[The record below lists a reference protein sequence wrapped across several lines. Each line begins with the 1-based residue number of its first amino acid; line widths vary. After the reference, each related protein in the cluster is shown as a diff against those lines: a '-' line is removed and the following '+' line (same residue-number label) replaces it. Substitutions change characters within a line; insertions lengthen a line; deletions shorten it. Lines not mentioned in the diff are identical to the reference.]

1 MLKVVPDRLLRS
13 NRVSAIAKE
22 YQIHGAPSS
31 PLQDASHQ
39 KIMELGKAK
48 LLRTGLNALHQA
60 IHPVHGIAWTDGKQV
75 ILTSL
80 HLHNGEPKFGDSSVV
95 GQFEHVHG
103 LYWGP
108 SPTDAP
114 ALLAVQ
120 HKKHITVWQLCL
132 NAAERNKLL
141 VSQICD
147 ISEPFPV
154 LPQGCVWHPKKE
166 ILAVLTTRDAS
177 VLHSVHLN
185 SCRVKAD
192 IKGSGLIHCA
202 CWTKEGNRLVV
213 GVGSALHSYIW
224 DEAQKTLHACSFCP
238 IFDVGGYI
246 CAVEATLNFQVA
258 VATELPLDKICGLNA
273 GVAFEVPASVET
285 ESFASQSSLGGEEE
299 FSMDGGKK
307 SLDSEKPVSALPS
320 PVDLTHLLSS
330 KQGADSSPLLHLRP
344 KDYLTGSGQDS
355 SHLILVTFERKVT
368 STKKVSIPGILVPDI
383 MAFDPKTQTVS
394 VASNTC
400 NVILVYSLTS
410 SNLPNIQQIQL
421 EKNEKPKGLC
431 FLTNKLL
438 LILVGRQKFTDP
450 AFLPS
455 SRSDKYMIRLMIK
468 ELIFEVGPSS
478 ASVNGNSCFNL
489 SNTPHDLPADV
500 HPLSRGLLI
509 PDRAAPQSPTSRRKL
524 IEEIESPA
532 YEQSSL
538 LNMSDLKEKKVSLS
552 FPPAVEAL
560 DAEPVNRS
568 VVLSATSLS
577 FSNKPTSP
585 KRQTEGASKIPNSY
599 KNNLLSEKEASYFS
613 KNVEKLSGNFT
624 ELQHHVCELTELLKS
639 GKRNLPVYPSSQ
651 EPSFINITYQKQLS
665 RNDSD
670 ERRSVILCE
679 GKLRLSIVQQIFN
692 LSLVEMQHGSSWI
705 VLTADSEGFV
715 PLMFT
720 SMQEVVVRDAS
731 AKGYSARSS
740 KTLDIISST
749 EGCRPA
755 SSESLDI
762 TSSLEVL
769 RDCSSKALDSSG
781 PSEQASSKM

>member
-1 MLKVVPDRLLRS
+1 
-13 NRVSAIAKE
+13 
-22 YQIHGAPSS
+22 
-31 PLQDASHQ
+31 
-39 KIMELGKAK
+39 MELGKAK

-60 IHPVHGIAWTDGKQV
+60 IHTVHGLAWTDGKQV
-75 ILTSL
+75 ILTAL
-80 HLHNGEPKFGDSSVV
+80 RLHNGEPQFGDSSVV

-108 SPTDAP
+108 CPAEAP

-120 HKKHITVWQLCL
+120 HKKHITIWQLCF
-132 NAAERNKLL
+132 NGADRNKLL

-147 ISEPFPV
+147 ISEPYPV
-154 LPQGCVWHPKKE
+154 LPQGCVWHPSKE
-166 ILAVLTTRDAS
+166 VLAVLTTRDVS
-177 VLHSVHLN
+177 VLPSVHLSN
-185 SCRVKAD
+185 SRISAD

-202 CWTKEGNRLVV
+202 CWTKEGSRLVV

-224 DEAQKTLHACSFCP
+224 DDAQKTLSACSFCP

-246 CAVEATLNFQVA
+246 CAVEATQNLQVA
-258 VATELPLDKICGLNA
+258 VATELPLDKICSLNA
-273 GVAFEVPASVET
+273 GVAFEVPSSVET
-285 ESFASQSSLGGEEE
+285 ESFPSQSSLCGEEE
-299 FSMDGGKK
+299 YSLDGGKK
-307 SLDSEKPVSALPS
+307 SLDSEKPLSVVTS
-320 PVDLTHLLSS
+320 PVDLTHILSS

-383 MAFDPKTQTVS
+383 MAFDSKTQTVS

-421 EKNEKPKGLC
+421 EKSEKPKGLC

-468 ELIFEVGPSS
+468 ELILEMGPSKSVS
-478 ASVNGNSCFNL
+478 ADGSSSLNL
-489 SNTPHDLPADV
+489 SSVTHDPSRDV

-509 PDRAAPQSPTSRRKL
+509 PDRSALQSPTSRRRL
-524 IEEIESPA
+524 IEEIKSPI
-532 YEQSSL
+532 YEQNL
-538 LNMSDLKEKKVSLS
+538 VLNISDFKDKKISMN
-552 FPPAVEAL
+552 FPPTVETL

-568 VVLSATSLS
+568 VALSNA
-577 FSNKPTSP
+577 SNKPTSP
-585 KRQTEGASKIPNSY
+585 KSQPEAASKIPSSH
-599 KNNLLSEKEASYFS
+599 KNNLFSEKEESYFL

-624 ELQHHVCELTELLKS
+624 ELQHHLSELTELLKS
-639 GKRNLPVYPSSQ
+639 GKRSLPVYPSSQ
-651 EPSFINITYQKQLS
+651 EPSFINITCQKQLS
-665 RNDSD
+665 KSD
-670 ERRSVILCE
+670 ADESRAFLLCG

-705 VLTADSEGFV
+705 VLTEDSEGFI

-720 SMQEVVVRDAS
+720 STQEILIRDAT
-731 AKGYSARSS
+731 AKGYSDRSS

-749 EGCRPA
+749 QGCRST

-769 RDCSSKALDSSG
+769 RDCSSKTLDSIS
-781 PSEQASSKM
+781 PSEQPTNKM

>member
-1 MLKVVPDRLLRS
+1 
-13 NRVSAIAKE
+13 
-22 YQIHGAPSS
+22 
-31 PLQDASHQ
+31 
-39 KIMELGKAK
+39 MELGKAK
-48 LLRTGLNALHQA
+48 LLRTGLNALCQA

-80 HLHNGEPKFGDSSVV
+80 HLHHGEPKFGDSSVV

-108 SPTDAP
+108 CPPEGP

-120 HKKHITVWQLCL
+120 HKKHITIWQLCFS
-132 NAAERNKLL
+132 ATERNKLL
-141 VSQICD
+141 VSQICEV
-147 ISEPFPV
+147 SEPFPV
-154 LPQGCVWHPKKE
+154 LPQGCVWHPRKE

-185 SCRVKAD
+185 NSRIKAD

-202 CWTKEGNRLVV
+202 CWTKEGSRLVV

-224 DEAQKTLHACSFCP
+224 DDAQKTLNACSFCP

-273 GVAFEVPASVET
+273 GVAFEVPAGTET
-285 ESFASQSSLGGEEE
+285 ESLLSQSSLCGEEE
-299 FSMDGGKK
+299 YSLDGGKK
-307 SLDSEKPVSALPS
+307 SLDPEKPLSIVTS
-320 PVDLTHLLSS
+320 PVDLTHILSS
-330 KQGADSSPLLHLRP
+330 KQGAASSPLLHLRP

-468 ELIFEVGPSS
+468 ELILEMGPSASAPAS
-478 ASVNGNSCFNL
+478 ASSSLNL
-489 SNTPHDLPADV
+489 SNVPHDLPADG
-500 HPLSRGLLI
+500 HPLSPGLLI
-509 PDRAAPQSPTSRRKL
+509 PDRAAIQSPTSRRKL
-524 IEEIESPA
+524 IEEIKSPV
-532 YEQSSL
+532 YEQSSS
-538 LNMSDLKEKKVSLS
+538 LNMSDLKDRRTSMNCSPAAESLGADLVHRAG
-552 FPPAVEAL
+552 PLP
-560 DAEPVNRS
+560 
-568 VVLSATSLS
+568 ATSLA

-585 KRQTEGASKIPNSY
+585 KRQADAAFKIPNSY
-599 KNNLLSEKEASYFS
+599 KNNLFTEKETSYFS
-613 KNVEKLSGNFT
+613 KNVEKLTGNFT
-624 ELQHHVCELTELLKS
+624 DLQHQLRELTELLKS
-639 GKRNLPVYPSSQ
+639 RKRNIPVYPSFQ
-651 EPSFINITYQKQLS
+651 EPSFVNITCQKQLS
-665 RNDSD
+665 RSDSD
-670 ERRSVILCE
+670 ERRAVILC
-679 GKLRLSIVQQIFN
+679 GGRLHLNTVQQIFN
-692 LSLVEMQHGSSWI
+692 LSLVEMQHGPSWI

-715 PLMFT
+715 PLTFAPA
-720 SMQEVVVRDAS
+720 QEVVVRDAS
-731 AKGYSARSS
+731 TRGYGARSS

-749 EGCRPA
+749 ERCRPT

-769 RDCSSKALDSSG
+769 RDCSSKTLDSSS
-781 PSEQASSKM
+781 PPEQAQQ

>member
-1 MLKVVPDRLLRS
+1 
-13 NRVSAIAKE
+13 
-22 YQIHGAPSS
+22 
-31 PLQDASHQ
+31 
-39 KIMELGKAK
+39 MELGKAK

-60 IHPVHGIAWTDGKQV
+60 IHPVHGLAWTDGKQV
-75 ILTSL
+75 ILTAL
-80 HLHNGEPKFGDSSVV
+80 HLQNGEPSFGDSSVV

-108 SPTDAP
+108 SPAEAP

-120 HKKHITVWQLCL
+120 HKKHITIWQLCF
-132 NAAERNKLL
+132 NGADRSKLL

-147 ISEPFPV
+147 LSEPYPV
-154 LPQGCVWHPKKE
+154 LPQGCVWHPSKE
-166 ILAVLTTRDAS
+166 VLAVLTTRDAS
-177 VLHSVHLN
+177 VLPSVHLSSSRIN
-185 SCRVKAD
+185 AD

-224 DEAQKTLHACSFCP
+224 DDAQKTLSACSFCP

-246 CAVEATLNFQVA
+246 CAVEATQNLQVA

-273 GVAFEVPASVET
+273 GAAFEVPSSVET
-285 ESFASQSSLGGEEE
+285 ESFPSQSSLCGEEE
-299 FSMDGGKK
+299 YSLDGGKK
-307 SLDSEKPVSALPS
+307 SLDSEKPLSVVTS
-320 PVDLTHLLSS
+320 PVDLTHILSS
-330 KQGADSSPLLHLRP
+330 KQGADTSPLLHLRP

-383 MAFDPKTQTVS
+383 MAFDSKTQTVS

-421 EKNEKPKGLC
+421 EKSEKPKGLC

-438 LILVGRQKFTDP
+438 LVLVGRQKFTDP

-468 ELIFEVGPSS
+468 ELTFEMGPSRSVS
-478 ASVNGNSCFNL
+478 ADGSSSVNL
-489 SNTPHDLPADV
+489 SSVPHDPSRDV

-509 PDRAAPQSPTSRRKL
+509 PDRSALQSPTSRRKL
-524 IEEIESPA
+524 IEEIKSPV
-532 YEQSSL
+532 YEQNL
-538 LNMSDLKEKKVSLS
+538 VLNISDLRDKKVSVN
-552 FPPAVEAL
+552 FPPTVETL

-568 VVLSATSLS
+568 VALSNA
-577 FSNKPTSP
+577 SNKPTSP
-585 KRQTEGASKIPNSY
+585 KRQHEAAAKIPNSY
-599 KNNLLSEKEASYFS
+599 KNNLFSEKEASYFL

-624 ELQHHVCELTELLKS
+624 ELQHQLSELTELIKS

-651 EPSFINITYQKQLS
+651 EPSFINITCQKQLS
-665 RNDSD
+665 KSD
-670 ERRSVILCE
+670 ADESRTVLLCG

-705 VLTADSEGFV
+705 VLTADSEGFI

-720 SMQEVVVRDAS
+720 STQEIFIRDAS

-749 EGCRPA
+749 QECR
-755 SSESLDI
+755 STSESLDI

-769 RDCSSKALDSSG
+769 RDCSSKTLDSSSARDQ
-781 PSEQASSKM
+781 PNNKM

>member
-1 MLKVVPDRLLRS
+1 
-13 NRVSAIAKE
+13 
-22 YQIHGAPSS
+22 
-31 PLQDASHQ
+31 
-39 KIMELGKAK
+39 MELGKAK
-48 LLRTGLNALHQA
+48 LLRTGLNALYQA

-75 ILTSL
+75 ILTAL

-108 SPTDAP
+108 CPPDAP

-132 NAAERNKLL
+132 NVTDRNKLL

-166 ILAVLTTRDAS
+166 LLAVLTTRDAS
-177 VLHSVHLN
+177 VVHSVHLN
-185 SCRVKAD
+185 NSRVKAD

-224 DEAQKTLHACSFCP
+224 DDAQKSLSACSFCP
-238 IFDVGGYI
+238 VFDVGGYI
-246 CAVEATLNFQVA
+246 CAVEATLSFQVA
-258 VATELPLDKICGLNA
+258 VTTELPLDKICGLNA

-285 ESFASQSSLGGEEE
+285 ESFPSQSSLCGEEE
-299 FSMDGGKK
+299 YSMDGGKK
-307 SLDSEKPVSALPS
+307 SLDSEKSLSVVTS

-330 KQGADSSPLLHLRP
+330 KQGADSSPLLHLKP

-455 SRSDKYMIRLMIK
+455 SRSEKYMIRLMIK
-468 ELIFEVGPSS
+468 ELIFEVGPSAS
-478 ASVNGNSCFNL
+478 ASVTGSSNLNL
-489 SNTPHDLPADV
+489 SNVPRDPSTDV
-500 HPLSRGLLI
+500 HPLSRGLVI
-509 PDRAAPQSPTSRRKL
+509 PDRAAMPSPTSRRKL
-524 IEEIESPA
+524 IEEIKSPVC
-532 YEQSSL
+532 EQSL
-538 LNMSDLKEKKVSLS
+538 AGNTSDLKEKKMSLN
-552 FPPAVEAL
+552 FPPAVEPL
-560 DAEPVNRS
+560 DAEPVNRT
-568 VVLSATSLS
+568 LTLPAASLA
-577 FSNKPTSP
+577 FPTKPTSP
-585 KRQTEGASKIPNSY
+585 KRQADPAFKIPNSY

-624 ELQHHVCELTELLKS
+624 ELQQHLCELTELLKS
-639 GKRNLPVYPSSQ
+639 GKRSLPVYPSSQ
-651 EPSFINITYQKQLS
+651 QPSFIYITCQKQLCGS
-665 RNDSD
+665 DSD
-670 ERRSVILCE
+670 ERRAVMLCG
-679 GKLRLSIVQQIFN
+679 GKLRLSIVQQLFS

-705 VLTADSEGFV
+705 VLTADGEGFV
-715 PLMFT
+715 PLTFA
-720 SMQEVVVRDAS
+720 SSQEVVVRDAS

-740 KTLDIISST
+740 TTLDIISST

-755 SSESLDI
+755 ASESLDI
-762 TSSLEVL
+762 TSSLEAL
-769 RDCSSKALDSSG
+769 RVCSSKALDGSS
-781 PSEQASSKM
+781 PPEQPSSKM

>member
-1 MLKVVPDRLLRS
+1 
-13 NRVSAIAKE
+13 
-22 YQIHGAPSS
+22 
-31 PLQDASHQ
+31 
-39 KIMELGKAK
+39 MELGKAK

-60 IHPVHGIAWTDGKQV
+60 IHPVHGLAWTDGKQV
-75 ILTSL
+75 ILTAL

-108 SPTDAP
+108 CPAEAP

-120 HKKHITVWQLCL
+120 HKKHVTIWELCF
-132 NAAERNKLL
+132 NGADRNKLL

-147 ISEPFPV
+147 ISEPYPV
-154 LPQGCVWHPKKE
+154 LPQGCVWHPSKE
-166 ILAVLTTRDAS
+166 VLAVLTTRDAS
-177 VLHSVHLN
+177 VLPSVHLN
-185 SCRVKAD
+185 NSRINAD

-202 CWTKEGNRLVV
+202 CWTREGDRLVV

-224 DEAQKTLHACSFCP
+224 DDAQKTLSACSFCP

-246 CAVEATLNFQVA
+246 CAVEATQNVQVA

-273 GVAFEVPASVET
+273 GAAFEVPSSVET
-285 ESFASQSSLGGEEE
+285 ESFPSQSSLCGEEE
-299 FSMDGGKK
+299 HSLDGGKK
-307 SLDSEKPVSALPS
+307 SLDSEKSLSVVTS
-320 PVDLTHLLSS
+320 PVDLTHILSS

-383 MAFDPKTQTVS
+383 MAFDSKTQTVS

-410 SNLPNIQQIQL
+410 SSLPNIQQIQL
-421 EKNEKPKGLC
+421 EKSEKPKGLC
-431 FLTNKLL
+431 FLTKKLL

-468 ELIFEVGPSS
+468 ELMLEMGPSKSVS
-478 ASVNGNSCFNL
+478 ADGSSSLNL
-489 SNTPHDLPADV
+489 SNITHEPSRDV
-500 HPLSRGLLI
+500 PPLSRGLLI
-509 PDRAAPQSPTSRRKL
+509 PDRSALQSPTSRRKL
-524 IEEIESPA
+524 IEEIKSPV
-532 YEQSSL
+532 YEQNL
-538 LNMSDLKEKKVSLS
+538 VLNISDFKDKKISMN
-552 FPPAVEAL
+552 FPPAVETL

-568 VVLSATSLS
+568 VALSNA
-577 FSNKPTSP
+577 SNKPTSP
-585 KRQTEGASKIPNSY
+585 KRQPEGASKIPNSY
-599 KNNLLSEKEASYFS
+599 KNNLFSEKEASYFL
-613 KNVEKLSGNFT
+613 KNVEKLSANFT
-624 ELQHHVCELTELLKS
+624 ELQHHISELTELLKS
-639 GKRNLPVYPSSQ
+639 GKRTLPVYPSSQ
-651 EPSFINITYQKQLS
+651 EPSFINITCQKQLS
-665 RNDSD
+665 KSD
-670 ERRSVILCE
+670 ADESRAVLLCG
-679 GKLRLSIVQQIFN
+679 GKLRLNIVQQIFN

-705 VLTADSEGFV
+705 VLTADSEGFI
-715 PLMFT
+715 PLTFT
-720 SMQEVVVRDAS
+720 STQEILIRDAT

-749 EGCRPA
+749 QGCRST

-769 RDCSSKALDSSG
+769 RDCSSKTLDSIS
-781 PSEQASSKM
+781 PSEQPSNKM

>member
-1 MLKVVPDRLLRS
+1 
-13 NRVSAIAKE
+13 
-22 YQIHGAPSS
+22 
-31 PLQDASHQ
+31 
-39 KIMELGKAK
+39 MELGKAK

-103 LYWGP
+103 LFWGP
-108 SPTDAP
+108 GPPDAP

-120 HKKHITVWQLCL
+120 HKKHITIWQLCF
-132 NAAERNKLL
+132 NVAERNKLL

-147 ISEPFPV
+147 ISETFPV

-185 SCRVKAD
+185 NSRIKAD

-213 GVGSALHSYIW
+213 GVGSALHSYVW
-224 DEAQKTLHACSFCP
+224 DDAQKTLNACSFCP

-285 ESFASQSSLGGEEE
+285 ESFPSQSSLCGEEE
-299 FSMDGGKK
+299 YSMDGGKK
-307 SLDSEKPVSALPS
+307 SLDSEKSLSVVTS
-320 PVDLTHLLSS
+320 PVDLTHILSS

-400 NVILVYSLTS
+400 NVILVYSLTA

-455 SRSDKYMIRLMIK
+455 SRSDKYIIRLMIK
-468 ELIFEVGPSS
+468 ELIFEVGPSTS
-478 ASVNGNSCFNL
+478 PLFNGSSSLNL
-489 SNTPHDLPADV
+489 SNVPHDLSTDV

-509 PDRAAPQSPTSRRKL
+509 PDRAAVQSPTGRRKL
-524 IEEIESPA
+524 IEEIKSPV
-532 YEQSSL
+532 YEQSCL
-538 LNMSDLKEKKVSLS
+538 LNVGDLKDKKISMN
-552 FPPAVEAL
+552 FPPAIESL
-560 DAEPVNRS
+560 DAEPVNRT
-568 VVLSATSLS
+568 VALSATLLAS
-577 FSNKPTSP
+577 SNKPASP
-585 KRQTEGASKIPNSY
+585 KRQTDAAFKIPNSY

-613 KNVEKLSGNFT
+613 KNVERLSGNFT
-624 ELQHHVCELTELLKS
+624 ELQHHLCELTELLKS
-639 GKRNLPVYPSSQ
+639 GKRNLSMYPSSQ
-651 EPSFINITYQKQLS
+651 EPSFINITCQ
-665 RNDSD
+665 
-670 ERRSVILCE
+670 
-679 GKLRLSIVQQIFN
+679 
-692 LSLVEMQHGSSWI
+692 
-705 VLTADSEGFV
+705 
-715 PLMFT
+715 
-720 SMQEVVVRDAS
+720 
-731 AKGYSARSS
+731 
-740 KTLDIISST
+740 
-749 EGCRPA
+749 
-755 SSESLDI
+755 
-762 TSSLEVL
+762 
-769 RDCSSKALDSSG
+769 
-781 PSEQASSKM
+781 

>member
-1 MLKVVPDRLLRS
+1 
-13 NRVSAIAKE
+13 
-22 YQIHGAPSS
+22 
-31 PLQDASHQ
+31 
-39 KIMELGKAK
+39 MELGKAK

-141 VSQICD
+141 VSQTCD

-154 LPQGCVWHPKKE
+154 LPQGCVWHPKQE

-177 VLHSVHLN
+177 VLHSMHLN

-246 CAVEATLNFQVA
+246 CAVEATLSFQVA

-273 GVAFEVPASVET
+273 GVAFEVPASIET
-285 ESFASQSSLGGEEE
+285 ESFPSQSSLCGEEE
-299 FSMDGGKK
+299 FSMDGSKK
-307 SLDSEKPVSALPS
+307 SLDSEKPASTLPS

-330 KQGADSSPLLHLRP
+330 KQGADCSPLLHLRP

-383 MAFDPKTQTVS
+383 MAFDPRTQTVS

-468 ELIFEVGPSS
+468 ELMFEVGPPS

-489 SNTPHDLPADV
+489 SNAPHELPADV

-524 IEEIESPA
+524 IEEIKSPA

-538 LNMSDLKEKKVSLS
+538 LNVSDLKDKKLPLG
-552 FPPAVEAL
+552 FPPALEAL
-560 DAEPVNRS
+560 DAEPVNRA
-568 VVLSATSLS
+568 VTLSTTSLS

-585 KRQTEGASKIPNSY
+585 KRQTDGATKIPNSY
-599 KNNLLSEKEASYFS
+599 KNNLLSEKEASYLS
-613 KNVEKLSGNFT
+613 KNVERLSGNFT
-624 ELQHHVCELTELLKS
+624 ELQRHVRELTELLKS
-639 GKRNLPVYPSSQ
+639 GKRNLPLYPSSQ
-651 EPSFINITYQKQLS
+651 EPSFINITHQVIKYWKPSWPNPFTDVTDFLKDQLWS
-665 RNDSD
+665 GCTR
-670 ERRSVILCE
+670 
-679 GKLRLSIVQQIFN
+679 GG
-692 LSLVEMQHGSSWI
+692 HH
-705 VLTADSEGFV
+705 
-715 PLMFT
+715 P
-720 SMQEVVVRDAS
+720 
-731 AKGYSARSS
+731 AR
-740 KTLDIISST
+740 
-749 EGCRPA
+749 
-755 SSESLDI
+755 
-762 TSSLEVL
+762 V
-769 RDCSSKALDSSG
+769 
-781 PSEQASSKM
+781 

>member
-1 MLKVVPDRLLRS
+1 
-13 NRVSAIAKE
+13 
-22 YQIHGAPSS
+22 
-31 PLQDASHQ
+31 
-39 KIMELGKAK
+39 MELGKAK

-60 IHPVHGIAWTDGKQV
+60 IHPVHGLAWTDGKQV
-75 ILTSL
+75 ILTTL
-80 HLHNGEPKFGDSSVV
+80 HLQDGEPKFGDSSVV

-108 SPTDAP
+108 SPAEAP

-120 HKKHITVWQLCL
+120 HKKHITIWQLCF
-132 NAAERNKLL
+132 NGADRNKLL

-147 ISEPFPV
+147 ISEPYPV
-154 LPQGCVWHPKKE
+154 LPQGCVWHPSKE
-166 ILAVLTTRDAS
+166 VLAVLTTRDAS
-177 VLHSVHLN
+177 VLPSVHLN
-185 SCRVKAD
+185 NSKINAD

-224 DEAQKTLHACSFCP
+224 DDAQKTLSTCSFCP

-246 CAVEATLNFQVA
+246 CAVEATQNLQVA

-273 GVAFEVPASVET
+273 GVAFEVPSSVET
-285 ESFASQSSLGGEEE
+285 ESFPSQSSLCGEEE
-299 FSMDGGKK
+299 YSLDGGKK
-307 SLDSEKPVSALPS
+307 SLDSEKPLSVVTS
-320 PVDLTHLLSS
+320 PVDLTHILSS

-383 MAFDPKTQTVS
+383 MAFDHKTQTVS

-421 EKNEKPKGLC
+421 EKSEKPKGLC

-438 LILVGRQKFTDP
+438 LILVGRQKFSDP

-468 ELIFEVGPSS
+468 ELTFELGPLKSVSADGSS
-478 ASVNGNSCFNL
+478 SLNL
-489 SNTPHDLPADV
+489 SSIPHDSSRDA

-509 PDRAAPQSPTSRRKL
+509 PDRSALQSPTSRRKL
-524 IEEIESPA
+524 IEEIKSPV
-532 YEQSSL
+532 YEQNSV
-538 LNMSDLKEKKVSLS
+538 LNINDLKDKKISMN
-552 FPPAVEAL
+552 FPPAVETL

-568 VVLSATSLS
+568 VALSNA
-577 FSNKPTSP
+577 SNKPTSP
-585 KRQTEGASKIPNSY
+585 KRQPEAAYKIPNSY
-599 KNNLLSEKEASYFS
+599 KNNLFSEKEASYFL

-624 ELQHHVCELTELLKS
+624 ELQHHLCELTELLKS
-639 GKRNLPVYPSSQ
+639 GKRSLPVYPSSQ
-651 EPSFINITYQKQLS
+651 EPSFINITCQKQLS
-665 RNDSD
+665 KSSAD
-670 ERRSVILCE
+670 ESRAVLLCG
-679 GKLRLSIVQQIFN
+679 GKLRLNIIQQIFN

-705 VLTADSEGFV
+705 ILTADSEGFI

-720 SMQEVVVRDAS
+720 PSQEILIRDAS

-749 EGCRPA
+749 QGCRST

-769 RDCSSKALDSSG
+769 RDCSSKTLDSSS
-781 PSEQASSKM
+781 PSEQPSNKM

>member
-1 MLKVVPDRLLRS
+1 
-13 NRVSAIAKE
+13 
-22 YQIHGAPSS
+22 
-31 PLQDASHQ
+31 
-39 KIMELGKAK
+39 MELGKAK
-48 LLRTGLNALHQA
+48 LLRTGLNALYQA

-75 ILTSL
+75 ILTAL
-80 HLHNGEPKFGDSSVV
+80 HLHNGDPEFGDSSVV
-95 GQFEHVHG
+95 GQFEHIHG

-108 SPTDAP
+108 CPPDAP

-120 HKKHITVWQLCL
+120 HKKHITIWQLCF

-166 ILAVLTTRDAS
+166 ILAVLTTQDAS

-185 SCRVKAD
+185 SSRVSAD

-224 DEAQKTLHACSFCP
+224 DDAQKTLSACSFCP
-238 IFDVGGYI
+238 IFDVGGYV

-273 GVAFEVPASVET
+273 GVAFEIPASIET
-285 ESFASQSSLGGEEE
+285 ESFPSQSSLCGEEE
-299 FSMDGGKK
+299 YSMDGGKK
-307 SLDSEKPVSALPS
+307 SLDSEKSLSVVAS
-320 PVDLTHLLSS
+320 PVDLTHILSS

-355 SHLILVTFERKVT
+355 SHLILVTFERRVT

-383 MAFDPKTQTVS
+383 MAFDPKTQIVS

-400 NVILVYSLTS
+400 NIILVYSLTS

-438 LILVGRQKFTDP
+438 LILVGKQRFTDP

-468 ELIFEVGPSS
+468 ELIFEMGPSTS
-478 ASVNGNSCFNL
+478 ASVNGSSDLNL
-489 SNTPHDLPADV
+489 SNIQHDLSRDV
-500 HPLSRGLLI
+500 HPLSRGLLM
-509 PDRAAPQSPTSRRKL
+509 PDRAAIQSPTSKRKL
-524 IEEIESPA
+524 IEEIKSPV
-532 YEQSSL
+532 YEQSLS
-538 LNMSDLKEKKVSLS
+538 NMSDLKDKKISMS
-552 FPPAVEAL
+552 YSPAVECL
-560 DAEPVNRS
+560 DAELVNRAAA
-568 VVLSATSLS
+568 LSAASLAS
-577 FSNKPTSP
+577 SVKPTSP
-585 KRQTEGASKIPNSY
+585 KRQADAAFKVPNSY

-613 KNVEKLSGNFT
+613 KNVEKLSGNFS
-624 ELQHHVCELTELLKS
+624 ELQHHLCELTELLKS
-639 GKRNLPVYPSSQ
+639 AKRNLPVYPPSQ
-651 EPSFINITYQKQLS
+651 EPPFINITCQKQLS
-665 RNDSD
+665 RSDSD
-670 ERRSVILCE
+670 ERRAVILCG
-679 GKLRLSIVQQIFN
+679 GKLRLNTVQQIFN

-715 PLMFT
+715 PLLFT
-720 SMQEVVVRDAS
+720 SMQEIVVRDAS
-731 AKGYSARSS
+731 AKGYGARSS

-749 EGCRPA
+749 EGCRLA

-769 RDCSSKALDSSG
+769 RGCSSKALDGSN
-781 PSEQASSKM
+781 PSEQPSSKM